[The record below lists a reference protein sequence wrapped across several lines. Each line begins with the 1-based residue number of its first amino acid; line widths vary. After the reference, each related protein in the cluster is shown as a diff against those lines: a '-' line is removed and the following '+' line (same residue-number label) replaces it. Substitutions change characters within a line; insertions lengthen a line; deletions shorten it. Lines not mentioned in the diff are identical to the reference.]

1 MECAVKNNPMKLR
14 FQAGSFFFS
23 VIADPVQ
30 AYVDLRNDFVRL
42 GEVKGD
48 DVGVIVVI
56 QKLAVD
62 FQDLFV

>member
-42 GEVKGD
+42 GEVEGD

>member
-30 AYVDLRNDFVRL
+30 ADVDLRNDFVRL
-42 GEVKGD
+42 GEVEGD